1 MKVYR
6 ALTRPKLKRGAEWK
20 LTAVNGLFTILLVV
34 TALVSHLWWTLGVAA
49 LFYWPGQWLLR
60 QAAKHDP
67 QWLAVYTRSLSHPL
81 NSRASRLC
89 LHERREAQ
97 TDHTGGLA
105 LGDLT
110 MRTDNSLA
118 AIVPYGHFMDG
129 GEVYLRGRGLM
140 TGL

>member
-81 NSRASRLC
+81 IREPHGYAYTKDAKPLPIMPRASRWV
-89 LHERREAQ
+89 
-97 TDHTGGLA
+97 
-105 LGDLT
+105 
-110 MRTDNSLA
+110 
-118 AIVPYGHFMDG
+118 I
-129 GEVYLRGRGLM
+129 
-140 TGL
+140 